1 MANKLLNTLNV
12 SRHTTNLVFDNFKF
26 LLFLGGLGLVY
37 IANAHFAEKRV
48 RRIQSLQKEIK
59 ELKWEYTSVKS
70 ETMYKSMQ
78 SQLDGNLKN
87 GLDLDQNGLKVIKVK
102 K

>member
-1 MANKLLNTLNV
+1 MANKLLNALNV
-12 SRHTTNLVFDNFKF
+12 SQHTTNLVFDNFKF
-26 LLFLGGLGLVY
+26 ILFIGGLGLVY

-78 SQLDGNLKN
+78 SQIEGNLKN
-87 GLDLDQNGLKVIKVK
+87 GLDLNRNGLKVIKVK

>member
-1 MANKLLNTLNV
+1 MANKLLNALNV

-26 LLFLGGLGLVY
+26 LLFLGGLGLAY

-78 SQLDGNLKN
+78 SQIDGNLKPD
-87 GLDLDQNGLKVIKVK
+87 LDLERKGLKVIKVK